1 MTGGEPLMHKDTY
14 KVLDY
19 ALKYKNK
26 KLQMGITSNF
36 SPADDKLIDKFI
48 DKLFNLERVKSLKH
62 FMLFVSLD
70 SIGKKAEYIRSG
82 MDWGKIKTN
91 IDPPKAPNSGLLSNI
106 FNLET
111 LFNVSS

>member
-91 IDPPKAPNSGLLSNI
+91 IDKFLKLYEKPATVFVEDP
-106 FNLET
+106 
-111 LFNVSS
+111 